1 MRYLNTKNLI
11 AAGVLLA
18 CMSSIAW
25 GAIIPDRTR
34 IIMNESDKGEA
45 LKLTNQSKNLPYL
58 AQTWIEDTK
67 GNKSRDFIV
76 TVPPMVRLNP
86 SEQIQIRMISQE
98 KIAQLPKEGANKQVI
113 SSQADSL
120 IKISRIWADFFP
132 VNTSNQPI

>member
-45 LKLTNQSKNLPYL
+45 LKLIK
-58 AQTWIEDTK
+58 A
-67 GNKSRDFIV
+67 
-76 TVPPMVRLNP
+76 
-86 SEQIQIRMISQE
+86 
-98 KIAQLPKEGANKQVI
+98 KIYP
-113 SSQADSL
+113 
-120 IKISRIWADFFP
+120 IWRKHG
-132 VNTSNQPI
+132 